1 MPKRLLNKS
10 DLKPLPKGFKRV
22 LKKRTFK
29 LPALTLVMMML
40 ALGFTLSD
48 ADVLAYAAQ
57 GDYNVT
63 TMSSQTQVTQSA
75 RWVGSGDRWQVSDNH
90 GGYIKDCWFED
101 DVTGHWYMLGAEDG
115 SVMYSGLVTDKSTG
129 KSYLLN
135 VNHDGTY
142 GRMLTVNGLYNIN
155 GVDVYMTFNQE
166 HDGTFGAILSGLQEA
181 RGAGVN
187 ERQLDRIPTDNT
199 GNKQEQNNTPQKE
212 TQPENTKGTG
222 ELRASDGSVIPQDY
236 VDNCREFGYTDDLI
250 IQLWDQTGGKGGSG
264 VKNDWN

>member
-22 LKKRTFK
+22 LKKRTIK

-166 HDGTFGAILSGLQEA
+166 HDGTFGA
-181 RGAGVN
+181 
-187 ERQLDRIPTDNT
+187 TDNT

>member
-10 DLKPLPKGFKRV
+10 DLKPLPKGYKRV
-22 LKKRTFK
+22 LKKKTFK
-29 LPALTLVMMML
+29 VPALTLVMMML

-63 TMSSQTQVTQSA
+63 TMSSQTQATQSA
-75 RWVGSGDRWQVSDNH
+75 RWVGSGDRWQVSDNQ
-90 GGYIKDCWFED
+90 GGFIKDCWFQD

-135 VNHDGTY
+135 VNHDGTF

-187 ERQLDRIPTDNT
+187 ERQLDRIPTDN
-199 GNKQEQNNTPQKE
+199 GGSQQSQNNTANTPQTTTNTNGGLSEYEKQFDVNGDGILNE
-212 TQPENTKGTG
+212 RELANKSFLENTDLDIG
-222 ELRASDGSVIPQDY
+222 QDY
-236 VDNCREFGYTDDLI
+236 GR
-250 IQLWDQTGGKGGSG
+250 
-264 VKNDWN
+264 DWQ

>member
-1 MPKRLLNKS
+1 MKKSVKTLFCALGISCLLS
-10 DLKPLPKGFKRV
+10 I
-22 LKKRTFK
+22 
-29 LPALTLVMMML
+29 PAL
-40 ALGFTLSD
+40 AE
-48 ADVLAYAAQ
+48 
-57 GDYNVT
+57 
-63 TMSSQTQVTQSA
+63 VTQSS
-75 RWVGSGDRWQVSDNH
+75 RWVGSGERWQVSDNQ
-90 GGYIKDCWFED
+90 GGFIKDCWFQD

-135 VNHDGTY
+135 VNHDGTF
-142 GRMLTVNGLYNIN
+142 GRMLTVDGIYNIN
-155 GVDVYMTFNQE
+155 GKDVYMTFNQA
-166 HDGTFGAILSGLQEA
+166 HDGSFGAITSGLSEV
-181 RGAGVN
+181 RNAGVN

>member
-1 MPKRLLNKS
+1 MTMLQIFLKICYSITKKCIWRFDMKKKISILASTIIMSLSLPLLS
-10 DLKPLPKGFKRV
+10 
-22 LKKRTFK
+22 
-29 LPALTLVMMML
+29 
-40 ALGFTLSD
+40 
-48 ADVLAYAAQ
+48 YA
-57 GDYNVT
+57 
-63 TMSSQTQVTQSA
+63 SQSA
-75 RWVGSGDRWQVSDNH
+75 RWVGSGDRWQVSDNQ
-90 GGYIKDCWFED
+90 GGFIKDCWFQD

-187 ERQLDRIPTDNT
+187 ERQLDRIPTDN
-199 GNKQEQNNTPQKE
+199 GGSQQSQNNTANTPQTTTNTNGGLSEYEKQFDVNGDGILNE
-212 TQPENTKGTG
+212 RELANKSFLENTDLDIG
-222 ELRASDGSVIPQDY
+222 QDY
-236 VDNCREFGYTDDLI
+236 GR
-250 IQLWDQTGGKGGSG
+250 
-264 VKNDWN
+264 DWQ